1 MAFLETSGLTKA
13 FGRMVAVD
21 HVDLTVRAGELTA
34 IIGPNGAGKT
44 TFFNVVTGKLR
55 PTAGRVRI
63 QGDDITGLPPHAVVR
78 RGIGRSFQVTNLF
91 PGLSVLDSVRV
102 AVLSQRGLTGRILP
116 SRARAPAAQEEAE
129 RLLQELGLERH
140 GHHPCGTLSHA
151 DQRAVEIGLALAARP
166 RLLLLDEPT
175 AGMGPEE
182 TAAMVGLM
190 QRLARRDGLTVLL
203 VEHDMRVVFALAERI
218 VVMHQGRIIADGPPA
233 AVREDAGVRKAYLGE
248 PGARG

>member
-1 MAFLETSGLTKA
+1 MKLLETSNLTKS

-21 HVDLTVRAGELTA
+21 HVDLTVHAGELTA

-44 TFFNVVTGKLR
+44 TLFNVVTGKLR
-55 PTAGRVRI
+55 PTAGRVRL
-63 QGDDITGLPPHAVVR
+63 QDDDITGLPPHAVIR

-91 PGLSVLDSVRV
+91 PGLSVLDSVGV

-116 SRARAPAAQEEAE
+116 SRIRAQAAQEEAV
-129 RLLQELGLERH
+129 RLLQELGLEGH
-140 GHHPCGTLSHA
+140 GHQPCGTLSHA

-182 TAAMVGLM
+182 TAAMVGLL
-190 QRLARRDGLTVLL
+190 RGLARRDGLTLLL

-233 AVREDAGVRKAYLGE
+233 SIREDAGVRKAYLGDS
-248 PGARG
+248 GARG